1 MNHMENKYH
10 KVVGPD
16 PALNWSRNK
25 CGGPRS
31 GPKLIHIGT
40 KIVLITE
47 IKTQEYHVN
56 LYLLLIFLISM
67 VPHLGVSDNNHLFWG
82 FSQKLRVKCRT
93 CVVVDKP
100 RTNYGHGLMDLGTY

>member
-1 MNHMENKYH
+1 MSHMENRYH
-10 KVVGPD
+10 KVRGPD
-16 PALNWSRNK
+16 PVLNWSRNK

-40 KIVLITE
+40 KTVVLITE

-67 VPHLGVSDNNHLFWG
+67 VPHLGVSENNHRFLWFCQNIE
-82 FSQKLRVKCRT
+82 S
-93 CVVVDKP
+93 
-100 RTNYGHGLMDLGTY
+100 